1 MTTHIIGEILLDL
14 ALLFGL
20 TYLVGGLLERIR
32 IPNILAALFVAMIIH
47 YTPLG
52 ARLLTPEIYGSI
64 TFLAQIGVIFL
75 LFYIGLQVNLGEI
88 RGQSKDIFL
97 LTFLN
102 TFVPFVFGM
111 VVMLIMGY
119 GWLLAFVIGL
129 TLMPTAEAVI
139 VPILDEF
146 NLVHTRVGQFIIGAG
161 VLDDVL
167 EVFMVTFV
175 SIWIGE
181 RAGGTLGHPWKDILI
196 LAMSLLGFLF
206 LSWTGYRWWV
216 PFLFRWML
224 RGTIGLIILA
234 LLILFFFGGLAA
246 YTELGLVLGAITAG
260 IVFKPVLD
268 RWAEEGK
275 EAEESFKTI
284 SYGFLGIIFFFWV
297 GLSADLAG
305 ILRNPLLV
313 IFLYLAGTGGKLL
326 GVFCLVPIKKINI
339 REAWTVGVGLNA
351 RLTTEIVV
359 AQLLYSA
366 KLIDLEL
373 FTALIAAASFTT
385 ITVPLV
391 FSLLVRKWGP
401 QLKIKVNH
409 G

>member
-32 IPNILAALFVAMIIH
+32 IPNVLAALFVAMVIH

-75 LFYIGLQVNLGEI
+75 LFYIGLQIDIREI
-88 RGQSKDIFL
+88 RGQSRDIIL
-97 LTFLN
+97 LTFSN

-111 VVMLIMGY
+111 VVMIAMGY
-119 GWLLAFVIGL
+119 GWILAFVIGL
-129 TLMPTAEAVI
+129 TRMPTAEAVI

-146 NLVHTRVGQFIIGAG
+146 NLVRTRVGQFIVGAG

-167 EVFMVTFV
+167 EIFMVTFV

-181 RAGGTLGHPWKDILI
+181 HVAGAISHPWKDILV
-196 LAMSLLGFLF
+196 LAMSLMGFLF

-216 PFLFRWML
+216 PFLTRWML
-224 RGTIGLIILA
+224 RGTISLVILA

-260 IVFKPVLD
+260 ILFRPALD

-275 EAEESFKTI
+275 EAVESFKTI
-284 SYGFLGIIFFFWV
+284 SYGFLGLIFFFWV
-297 GLSADLAG
+297 GLSADLGG
-305 ILRNPLLV
+305 ILENPLLV
-313 IFLYLAGTGGKLL
+313 ILLYLAGTLGKLV
-326 GVFCLVPIKKINI
+326 GVFCLVPMKKFNV
-339 REAWTVGVGLNA
+339 REALTIGVGLDA
-351 RLTTEIVV
+351 RLTTEIIV
-359 AQLLYSA
+359 AQLLFEA

-373 FTALIAAASFTT
+373 FTALIAAASFTAV
-385 ITVPLV
+385 TVPLI
-391 FSLLVRKWGP
+391 FTLLVRKWGP
-401 QLKIKVNH
+401 QLEIKVNH
-409 G
+409 I